1 MKTHYSLL
9 GIAPTAP
16 ADEVKRAFRREVAR
30 YHPDKVQH
38 LGPEFQEIATTR
50 AAELTEAYRVLINAE
65 LRRLYDEQLARAG
78 SAPDAAPR
86 HEPVPQ
92 AATRPLT
99 PPADGRTADAPETPR
114 HADVPSAITLDVVRR
129 AVMAKLKAA
138 ADSLSGVAV
147 QAQGFDAVYQIKGRK
162 PLFRAAEPSVRLA
175 VRLSSR
181 VDPEA
186 VEAAWPAGL
195 RMSSAGETVCLMLLG
210 SGLSPATELAGSVS
224 NLRRRTRGASPLV
237 IPVDVRDWQALVPPD
252 TPGSVRTLLDR
263 LRQTA

>member
-50 AAELTEAYRVLINAE
+50 SAELTEAYRVLMDAD
-65 LRRLYDEQLARAG
+65 LRRLYDEQLARAVG
-78 SAPDAAPR
+78 APEPTQR
-86 HEPVPQ
+86 HEPVPEP
-92 AATRPLT
+92 ATPV
-99 PPADGRTADAPETPR
+99 AEARTADAPETPR
-114 HADVPSAITLDVVRR
+114 HADVQSAVTLDVVRR
-129 AVMAKLKAA
+129 AVMAKLKTA

-210 SGLSPATELAGSVS
+210 SGLSPAKELAGSVS

-237 IPVDVRDWQALVPPD
+237 IPVDVRDWQALVPPE